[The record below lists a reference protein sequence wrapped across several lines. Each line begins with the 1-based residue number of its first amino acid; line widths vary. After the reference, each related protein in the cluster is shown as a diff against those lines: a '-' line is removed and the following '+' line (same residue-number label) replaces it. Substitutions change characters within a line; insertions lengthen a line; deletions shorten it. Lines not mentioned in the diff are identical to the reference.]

1 LSQVD
6 ELRATISPTPVSDIH
21 VRLRGRSH
29 RILLKFEQFNAT
41 GSVKDRTAAGLLI
54 AMGWQSR
61 LVPGTTVVES
71 TSGNLG
77 LALAHLLRLVDCRLI
92 AVIDPKTPRETRAAL
107 DAAGAEV
114 ICVEEPDGHG
124 GYLLTR
130 LRMVARLCRDDPDR
144 RWSDQ
149 YSNQASPWI
158 HRRTTGPEITAQA
171 GAGLDAVYV
180 AVSTGGTLAGV
191 SAHLRE
197 VEPAVRIVAVDS
209 VGSLATGTTSGR
221 RLLTGIGS
229 SQSSTFLGP
238 GSYDQASAV
247 ADADAIAVCRL
258 FREDTGIAVGGSS
271 GCVLSACLRD
281 LASDTPPRTP
291 LCLCAD
297 SGDKYASTVYD
308 DAWLRL
314 GGIEADVARSVERMR
329 RAGLTFSNGVPYGQ
343 EAFAT

>member
-1 LSQVD
+1 MSQVD
-6 ELRATISPTPVSDIH
+6 ELRATISPTPTSDI
-21 VRLRGRSH
+21 VVTYRGRTH
-29 RILLKFEQFNAT
+29 RVLLKFEQFNAT

-54 AMGWQSR
+54 AMDWQSR
-61 LVPGTTVVES
+61 LTPGTVVVES

-77 LALAHLLRLVDCRLI
+77 LALSHLLSLVDCRLI
-92 AVIDPKTPRETRAAL
+92 AVIDPKTPAETARSLA
-107 DAAGAEV
+107 AAGVEV
-114 ICVEEPDGHG
+114 IKVDTPDGHG

-130 LRMVARLCRDDPDR
+130 LRTVAELCRANPDY

-158 HRRTTGPEITAQA
+158 HRRTTGPEIADQA
-171 GAGLDAVYV
+171 GPGLDAVYV

-191 SAHLRE
+191 SAHLRDLDG
-197 VEPAVRIVAVDS
+197 AVRIVAVDS
-209 VGSLATGTTSGR
+209 VGSLATGGAAGGR

-247 ADADAIAVCRL
+247 ADVDAIAMCRL
-258 FREDTGIAVGGSS
+258 FLADTAISMGGSS

-291 LCLCAD
+291 LCLCPD

-308 DAWLRL
+308 DAWLRRS
-314 GGIEADVARSVERMR
+314 GIADDVGHRIERL
-329 RAGLTFSNGVPYGQ
+329 RADGLTFRNG
-343 EAFAT
+343 